1 MSAKMISFSSRA
13 RSHLLKGVNKLTDA
27 VKSTLGPRGRH
38 VIMERSFGPAETT
51 KDGFT
56 VAKDIELENKYEN
69 IGAQMLT
76 DVAKKTNDTAGDGTT
91 TSIVL
96 AQAIFSEGQKLV
108 TAGINPMALKRGIDK
123 GTAAVV
129 NRLKKL
135 SKPVEGK
142 TDIAQVGM
150 IAANNDETVGKI
162 LAEAMDKV
170 GKDGVIT
177 VEEGKSIETVLE
189 VVEGMQF
196 DRGYLSP
203 YFITDTEKMEVVL
216 ENPYVLIY
224 EKKISSLQ
232 NILPVLEQIVQAD
245 GSLLII
251 AEDVDGEALA
261 ALVVN
266 KLRGKI
272 KATAVKGPNFG
283 TIRRAN
289 LEDIGILTGG
299 RFFSEDL
306 GANLE
311 NVSIDDLGRCKTVR
325 VTKDTTT
332 IIGGAGKPEDIQ
344 ARVKQ
349 LKSLHEETTSQYD
362 KEKYEERTA
371 RLSGGVAV
379 IKVGAASD
387 PEVKE
392 KKPKVDDA
400 LNATKA
406 AVAEGIVPGGGVA
419 LLRCLDALD
428 KVKAAGEEKAGV
440 GILKHALQEP
450 LRQIA
455 ENAGYEGS
463 VVVNKV
469 LEGTDAFGFNAAA
482 LKYEDLYAIG
492 VVDPA
497 KVVRFA
503 IQNAASVAGMML
515 TTEAM
520 ITNKPEKKKS
530 GLEYPDIENDLY

>member
-1 MSAKMISFSSRA
+1 MSAKMITFSSRA

-27 VKSTLGPRGRH
+27 VKSTLGPRGRN
-38 VIMERSFGPAETT
+38 VIMERVFGPAETT

-56 VAKDIELENKYEN
+56 VAKDIELEHKYEN
-69 IGAQMLT
+69 IGAKMLI
-76 DVAKKTNDTAGDGTT
+76 DVAKKTNDTSGDGTT

-108 TAGINPMALKRGIDK
+108 TAGINPMALKRGINK
-123 GTAAVV
+123 GVAAVA
-129 NRLKKL
+129 NQLKKL
-135 SKPVEGK
+135 SKPVESK
-142 TDIAQVGM
+142 DEIAQVGM
-150 IAANNDETVGKI
+150 IAANNDELVGKL

-177 VEEGKSIETVLE
+177 VEEGKSTETVME

-203 YFITDTEKMEVVL
+203 YFVTDTEKMETVL
-216 ENPYVLIY
+216 EDPYILIH

-232 NILPVLEQIVQAD
+232 NLLPILEQIVQVD
-245 GSLLII
+245 GSLLIV

-272 KATAVKGPNFG
+272 KAVAVKGPNFG

-299 RFFSEDL
+299 QFFSEDL

-311 NVSIDDLGRCKTVR
+311 SVSIDDLGRCKTVR
-325 VTKDTTT
+325 VTKDATT

-349 LKSLHEETTSQYD
+349 LKTLHEETTSQYD
-362 KEKYEERTA
+362 QEKYEERTA

-419 LLRCLDALD
+419 LLRCLDALA
-428 KVKAAGEEKAGV
+428 KVKAVGEEKAGV
-440 GILKHALQEP
+440 GILKLALKEP

-463 VVVNKV
+463 VVINKV
-469 LEGTDAFGFNAAA
+469 LEGKGAFGFNAAA
-482 LKYEDLYAIG
+482 LKYEDLYDSG
-492 VVDPA
+492 VVDPV
-497 KVVRFA
+497 KVVRLA
-503 IQNAASVAGMML
+503 IQNAASVAGLMI
-515 TTEAM
+515 TTETM

-530 GLEYPDIENDLY
+530 GPEMPDIENDLY